1 MEEFK
6 RVQEAAQLQRRFP
19 VKLSMA
25 RFRRSSTGTKIVQL
39 FLTSAARS
47 LYNKKFV
54 AATESTRIRQLFVLI
69 RASTHS
75 NPEQQLSYH
84 LVSSQL
90 PQQQNN
96 NFRKTANLSFV
107 HLGRTH

>member
-39 FLTSAARS
+39 FLTSAAP
-47 LYNKKFV
+47 K
-54 AATESTRIRQLFVLI
+54 
-69 RASTHS
+69 
-75 NPEQQLSYH
+75 
-84 LVSSQL
+84 LVQ
-90 PQQQNN
+90 
-96 NFRKTANLSFV
+96 
-107 HLGRTH
+107 

>member
-39 FLTSAARS
+39 IFLTSAARS
-47 LYNKKFV
+47 LYNKKFAV
-54 AATESTRIRQLFVLI
+54 TESTRIRQLFVLI

-75 NPEQQLSYH
+75 NPEQQLSCH
-84 LVSSQL
+84 PISSQL

-96 NFRKTANLSFV
+96 NFRTTNLSFI